1 MNGVM
6 RLIWFRFLSALN
18 RLFLPKLYRR
28 QDLTQLSSV
37 DKAVVGWK
45 LWVTYR
51 LLDAQSAQ
59 AVAAA
64 DKKASKNF
72 GA

>member
-1 MNGVM
+1 M

-18 RLFLPKLYRR
+18 KLFLPKFYRR
-28 QDLTQLSSV
+28 QDLTRLSSA
-37 DKAVVGWK
+37 DKAIVGWK

-59 AVAAA
+59 AVQAA
-64 DKKASKNF
+64 DKKARTNF
-72 GA
+72 GR

>member
-1 MNGVM
+1 M

-18 RLFLPKLYRR
+18 KLFLPKLYRK

-37 DKAVVGWK
+37 DKAIMGWK
-45 LWVTYR
+45 LYVTYR

-59 AVAAA
+59 VVAAA
-64 DKKASKNF
+64 DKKASKKF

>member
-1 MNGVM
+1 M
-6 RLIWFRFLSALN
+6 RLIWFGFLSRLN
-18 RLFLPKLYRR
+18 KLFLPKMYRR
-28 QDLTQLSSV
+28 QDLTHLSNM

-64 DKKASKNF
+64 DKKASRNV

>member
-1 MNGVM
+1 M
-6 RLIWFRFLSALN
+6 RLIWFRFLSAFN
-18 RLFLPKLYRR
+18 RLLLPKVYRR
-28 QDLTQLSSV
+28 PDLTQLSSL
-37 DKAVVGWK
+37 DKAIVGWK

-64 DKKASKNF
+64 DKKARTNF
-72 GA
+72 GR

>member
-1 MNGVM
+1 M
-6 RLIWFRFLSALN
+6 RLIWFGFLSRLN
-18 RLFLPKLYRR
+18 KLFLPKMYRR
-28 QDLTQLSSV
+28 QDLTHLSNM

-64 DKKASKNF
+64 DKKASSNV

>member
-1 MNGVM
+1 M
-6 RLIWFRFLSALN
+6 RLQWFRFLSGMN
-18 RLFLPKLYRR
+18 RAVLPKIYRR
-28 QDLTQLSSV
+28 GDLTSLSAL

-51 LLDAQSAQ
+51 FLDAQSAQ

-64 DKKASKNF
+64 DNKANKTL
-72 GA
+72 GT

>member
-1 MNGVM
+1 M
-6 RLIWFRFLSALN
+6 RLIWFGFLSRLN
-18 RLFLPKLYRR
+18 KLLLPKVYRR
-28 QDLTQLSSV
+28 QDLTDLSNM

-64 DKKASKNF
+64 DKKASSNV